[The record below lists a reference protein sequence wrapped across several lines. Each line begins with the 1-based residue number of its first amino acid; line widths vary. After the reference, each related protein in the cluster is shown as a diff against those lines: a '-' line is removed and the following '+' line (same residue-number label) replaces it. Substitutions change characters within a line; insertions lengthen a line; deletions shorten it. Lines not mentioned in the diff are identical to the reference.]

1 MSVLVSFLNVGEIIA
16 SSAEQF
22 LLFGADVEEN
32 SEIVT
37 AFIRKLVHDLEI
49 LENNIYDISVMGQVK
64 KIEFKVTELP
74 NDMKML
80 SYLGGE
86 LSNASTYFSTF
97 GNVKSAD
104 SNDFR
109 KTFGV
114 SKTNFW
120 KPFPYEKRVSDAE
133 KAVRKYEELEKLNL
147 AQSTKRSKLTSFISN
162 ELKSRQLKFPLIG
175 KFIDMAKAEPL
186 HLKNN
191 TVKERFMCLFRI
203 CVSQSKLQSVKCY
216 KEISAECLFYKF
228 VNFIKTTMNCNFLSK
243 KIVRW
248 FNDNL
253 GKTEKDFTFR
263 FRGKESLM
271 YLRHFPILIQL
282 LIANISD
289 KGVLKR
295 LHQIHFQSIH
305 LRYLLSYS
313 VRISDFS
320 QVDLDEMKKEAHLLF
335 KACCLFDPKVTP
347 SLCTLWNIGPFNDEQ
362 CFKSYRPGLSC
373 NTMEGR
379 EQKHSKIS
387 KYAENTTI
395 QNRWPMIFR
404 HEFIHLVYLRENGY
418 DNINYKK
425 KSSNYI
431 PYCHLEFKP
440 SNSLCVLCDG
450 NFMAE
455 IKKFAEG

>member
-1 MSVLVSFLNVGEIIA
+1 M
-16 SSAEQF
+16 
-22 LLFGADVEEN
+22 
-32 SEIVT
+32 
-37 AFIRKLVHDLEI
+37 
-49 LENNIYDISVMGQVK
+49 
-64 KIEFKVTELP
+64 
-74 NDMKML
+74 
-80 SYLGGE
+80 
-86 LSNASTYFSTF
+86 
-97 GNVKSAD
+97 
-104 SNDFR
+104 
-109 KTFGV
+109 
-114 SKTNFW
+114 
-120 KPFPYEKRVSDAE
+120 
-133 KAVRKYEELEKLNL
+133 
-147 AQSTKRSKLTSFISN
+147 
-162 ELKSRQLKFPLIG
+162 KSRQVKFPLIG

-186 HLKNN
+186 HLRNN
-191 TVKERFMCLFRI
+191 TVKERFFCLFQV
-203 CVSQSKLQSVKCY
+203 CVSQSKLQSVKYY

-228 VNFIKTTMNCNFLSK
+228 VAFIKTTMNCNFLSK

-253 GKTEKDFTFR
+253 GKTEKDFIFR
-263 FRGKESLM
+263 FRGKKILM
-271 YLRHFPILIQL
+271 YLRHFPMLIQM
-282 LIANISD
+282 LIANISN
-289 KGVLKR
+289 KVVLKR

-335 KACCLFDPKVTP
+335 KACCLFDQKVTP
-347 SLCTLWNIGPFNDEQ
+347 SLWTLCNNAEQ

-379 EQKHSKIS
+379 EQKHQKIS

-404 HEFIHLVYLRENGY
+404 HELIQLVYLRENGY
-418 DNINYKK
+418 DNVNYKK

-440 SNSLCVLCDG
+440 GNSLCVLCDS

-455 IKKFAEG
+455 IKKCAEG